1 MENKISD
8 IRNEYSKASLDE
20 KDIGDSPIDFF
31 KTWFDQAVHSEVREP
46 TAMTLATVRKDG
58 MPDARIVLLKGIE
71 KEGFQFY
78 TNYTSAKGK
87 ELDSNPNACLVFFWA
102 ELERQVRIRGKI
114 SKVSREN
121 SENYFHSRPFA
132 SQIGA
137 LASSQSDPVDDRSI
151 LDKHYEDL
159 KLKYEGKTVPLPENW
174 GGYILEA
181 SEIEFWQGRRSRLH
195 DRILFRKESGSWAK
209 IRLQP

>member
-1 MENKISD
+1 MKNNISD

-31 KTWFDQAVHSEVREP
+31 KTWFDQAVHSEVLEP

-71 KEGFQFY
+71 NEGFQFY

-87 ELDSNPNACLVFFWA
+87 ELESNPNACLVFFWA

-137 LASSQSDPVDDRSI
+137 LASSQSDPVADRSI
-151 LDKHYEDL
+151 LDKHYEEL

-174 GGYILEA
+174 GGYVLEP

-209 IRLQP
+209 TRLQP